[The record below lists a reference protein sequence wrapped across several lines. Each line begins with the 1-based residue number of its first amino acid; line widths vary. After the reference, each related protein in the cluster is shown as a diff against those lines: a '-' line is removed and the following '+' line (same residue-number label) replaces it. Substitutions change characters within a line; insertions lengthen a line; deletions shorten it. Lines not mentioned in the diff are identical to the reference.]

1 MCAVTV
7 PCFDSHF
14 RSLSVR
20 LGARAGAFRRWG
32 VGADGRMWA
41 WAQVLASLSIVTN
54 SLLVGVT
61 SYGLYFYFPE
71 MSIVESLW

>member
-1 MCAVTV
+1 
-7 PCFDSHF
+7 
-14 RSLSVR
+14 
-20 LGARAGAFRRWG
+20 
-32 VGADGRMWA
+32 MWA

-61 SYGLYFYFPE
+61 SYGFYFYFPE